1 MNLPVPAE
9 PFADVLVYRWSER
22 SLLGGTGVGPVAT
35 SLDHE
40 QLRRWDGRLASVL
53 WAAEGSTEDGFLYAN
68 HGGTAAVLRKRPV
81 RDQHG
86 RDGSTLTH
94 ALIGPAEWL
103 GPGLALALCRSRW
116 EDWLPPYGA
125 EGARER
131 LQRVPLA
138 RLRDHLADDA
148 ATLDTE
154 ASQAPLHLLTPIA
167 AAVLAAPGEPVTVVA
182 SPLPAEVVLCAL
194 HGVLGSLTA
203 GEWTFATRENSDSGP
218 ALPRFVFVGG
228 TDRGSLYAPSERR
241 SVRADVP
248 NAAAP
253 GQEPPD
259 GEELA
264 AQLLAFHRRRGTGG
278 LARLLPP
285 RPLHTAEE
293 VRAWEERHHMAPG
306 VLADVRMLIEDALAG
321 RLEPA
326 AGQHLARSA
335 ILPRLELELRRMPAT
350 QLAELVRDWT
360 ADRPDLAR
368 YRPARDAM
376 HREILR
382 RALAPHSRGE
392 GEDELLLT
400 ALRASGPDPRIVHE
414 TIGEALRSTRG
425 RGDNV
430 DVLHVLQ
437 VARGVGLDSAEL
449 GRLRRALVDGLP
461 AWALIQQTQRISSID
476 PDLGR
481 ELLGWCTR
489 RQVRGEDRRLLLQ
502 TLGQYAF
509 LAAAIDR
516 MADGGPRQAVELY
529 IALIGCVSGSNL
541 RRADVED
548 VLALAGPEPPATL
561 FKALHLT
568 ARSDRVRHIVEEAVT
583 ADYFRR
589 HLVRSHHGGRPKSPP
604 RAGNE

>member
-9 PFADVLVYRWSER
+9 PFADILVYRWSER

-40 QLRRWDGRLASVL
+40 QLRRWDGRLASAL

-86 RDGSTLTH
+86 RGGSTLTH

-103 GPGLALALCRSRW
+103 DPGLALALCRSRW

-125 EGARER
+125 EGARGR

-138 RLRDHLADDA
+138 RLRDHLADNAVTLA
-148 ATLDTE
+148 AE
-154 ASQAPLHLLTPIA
+154 ASEAPLRLLTPIA

-241 SVRADVP
+241 SVRADVS
-248 NAAAP
+248 NADAP
-253 GQEPPD
+253 GQEPASE
-259 GEELA
+259 EELA
-264 AQLLAFHRRRGTGG
+264 AQLLALHRRRGPDG

-306 VLADVRMLIEDALAG
+306 VLADVRMLIEDALAD

-335 ILPRLELELRRMPAT
+335 ILPRLELEVRRMPGT

-360 ADRPDLAR
+360 ADRLDLAR
-368 YRPARDAM
+368 YRPARDVM

-382 RALAPHSRGE
+382 RALAPHSPGDRDG
-392 GEDELLLT
+392 DLLT
-400 ALRASGPDPRIVHE
+400 ALRVSGPDPRVVRE
-414 TIGEALRSTRG
+414 TIDEALRSAQG

-449 GRLRRALVDGLP
+449 GRLRRALVDRLP
-461 AWALIQQTQRISSID
+461 AWVLIQQTDRISSVD
-476 PDLGR
+476 PELGR

-489 RQVRGEDRRLLLQ
+489 RQVRGEDRRLLVQ

-516 MADGGPRQAVELY
+516 MADGDPQQAVELY
-529 IALIGCVSGSNL
+529 IALIGCVSGRNL

-548 VLALAGPEPPATL
+548 VLALAAPDPQATL

-568 ARSDRVRHIVEEAVT
+568 ARNGRVRHMIEEAVT
-583 ADYFRR
+583 TDYFRR
-589 HLVRSHHGGRPKSPP
+589 HLVRSHRSGRSTGPP
-604 RAGNE
+604 QAGKE